1 MLGGENM
8 HKLINFVNNHF
19 AVAFVTAIL
28 VTTFVT
34 MLIVLLTQTTFL
46 NAHIRQEK
54 VVYYILNSYY
64 NSN

>member
-34 MLIVLLTQTTFL
+34 MLIVLLTQTNFLEVIFHIFL
-46 NAHIRQEK
+46 NT
-54 VVYYILNSYY
+54 L
-64 NSN
+64 